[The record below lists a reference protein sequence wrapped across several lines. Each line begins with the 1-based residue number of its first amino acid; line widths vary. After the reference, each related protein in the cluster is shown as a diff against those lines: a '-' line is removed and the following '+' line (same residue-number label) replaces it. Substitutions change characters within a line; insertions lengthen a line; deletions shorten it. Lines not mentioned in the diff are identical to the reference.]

1 MLNKDIDKILEDEKE
16 ITYEEC
22 KELWEDAKTLVHRD
36 TSERVV
42 RDVTNHIKNICE
54 LSTDDVLLNI

>member
-22 KELWEDAKTLVHRD
+22 KELWED
-36 TSERVV
+36 V
-42 RDVTNHIKNICE
+42 RSAGGK
-54 LSTDDVLLNI
+54 